1 MARNLTYLLT
11 PNFTFKP
18 HTGPIS
24 LGSIIADPFRP
35 HRVLSAIDSQ
45 TLAQRYPRVETCTES
60 PRFVKRE
67 AGRDI
72 GISVWAH
79 VLHSIGGSLSGQ
91 HARHVSSE
99 YNIDSLETEYFL
111 EDPDQAEIEQ
121 RVAAP
126 RVRAAMMPSGLGL
139 PQPVYMVTG
148 IKIAKGL
155 SVVTKT
161 AKKDSTGFENG
172 IPTKPLPTL
181 GAADFRIA
189 AGTTSADSW
198 KTGDDVVFAYQ
209 LLKIELKGWKSRTLL
224 FDEFRP
230 KAAFLGIDDMAHEG
244 KDHDNIL
251 KESDIEAEAAT
262 YEHFLSLDEDE
273 AVTVISYG
281 LDADWQYLIVFPE
294 EQE

>member
-18 HTGPIS
+18 HTGPIA

-45 TLAQRYPRVETCTES
+45 TLAQRYPKIETCTES
-60 PRFVKRE
+60 PRSIKRE

-72 GISVWAH
+72 GVSVWAH
-79 VLHSIGGSLSGQ
+79 VLHSAGVSLSGQ
-91 HARHVSSE
+91 HARRVSSE
-99 YNIDSLETEYFL
+99 YRIDSLDTEYFL

-126 RVRAAMMPSGLGL
+126 RVRAAMMPPGFGF

-148 IKIAKGL
+148 VKIAKGL
-155 SVVTKT
+155 SVITET
-161 AKKDSTGFENG
+161 AKKISTGAENY
-172 IPTKPLPTL
+172 IPTKPLPSL
-181 GAADFRIA
+181 GAADFRA
-189 AGTTSADSW
+189 AAITTSADSW
-198 KTGDDVVFAYQ
+198 KTEEDVVFAYQ
-209 LLKIELKGWKSRTLL
+209 LLKIELKGWKSRTLS

-230 KAAFLGIDDMAHEG
+230 KAAFLSMDSETHGGEYP
-244 KDHDNIL
+244 DNIL
-251 KESDIEAEAAT
+251 KESDLESEAAT

-273 AVTVISYG
+273 LITVLSYG
-281 LDADWQYLIVFPE
+281 LDIDWQYLIVFPE
-294 EQE
+294 E